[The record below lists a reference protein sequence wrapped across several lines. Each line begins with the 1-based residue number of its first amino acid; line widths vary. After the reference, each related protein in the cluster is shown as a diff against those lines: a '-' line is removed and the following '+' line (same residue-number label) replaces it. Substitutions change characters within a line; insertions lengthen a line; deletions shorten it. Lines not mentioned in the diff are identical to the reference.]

1 MCKAQLPLSKSVY
14 LCGLWRLYKAD
25 TIPLV
30 QLSATA
36 SFKLFCIQ
44 GLYKWVIQGAA
55 SNDVLDIQTNGINTM
70 ALFRN
75 IMIVGALALVIPADT
90 EKLGQTAET
99 LMAGTATV
107 IEVASAAASH
117 AAAFCDLN
125 ASVCATIEEMPR
137 TVRIETIRRTP
148 AETQVI
154 SRSDVNTTIL
164 VRAAG

>member
-1 MCKAQLPLSKSVY
+1 MQE
-14 LCGLWRLYKAD
+14 
-25 TIPLV
+25 
-30 QLSATA
+30 
-36 SFKLFCIQ
+36 
-44 GLYKWVIQGAA
+44 AA
-55 SNDVLDIQTNGINTM
+55 SNHGLDSQTTGNNTM

-90 EKLGQTAET
+90 DKLGQTAET

-125 ASVCATIEEMPR
+125 ASVCATIDETPR
-137 TVRIETIRRTP
+137 TVRVETIRRAP